1 MVIRVPSLRNV
12 PIFFHSL
19 FYLHDQFSESLHQC
33 LICRGHVQVGPWNQA
48 YMYDTLP
55 NKLSQEEMQ
64 PGDLVFVE
72 GRYFEKHNRTP
83 MHGDDAATNHSP
95 LERFFNVQSFCV
107 SCWLSAWSERP
118 VSPGN
123 LTICCLLFPDIV
135 HVEIWTGRGPNGRG
149 TIGARRQVCL
159 VFMPIEIKSIKC
171 I

>member
-1 MVIRVPSLRNV
+1 
-12 PIFFHSL
+12 
-19 FYLHDQFSESLHQC
+19 
-33 LICRGHVQVGPWNQA
+33 
-48 YMYDTLP
+48 MYDTLP

-107 SCWLSAWSERP
+107 SCWLSAWLERP

-123 LTICCLLFPDIV
+123 LTI
-135 HVEIWTGRGPNGRG
+135 
-149 TIGARRQVCL
+149 
-159 VFMPIEIKSIKC
+159 
-171 I
+171 